1 VPHILPR
8 EPSQCFAFVLIHSG
22 RGGSHIPAG
31 SRLYL
36 HKTQDFAVPRNQV
49 DITRQR
55 PVVPALR
62 HYDKSPVSQVKERG
76 LFTALSDYQML
87 RQRGLPIAAL
97 GHRIER
103 SHTSFQAV
111 QSPICQSLHVE
122 AIFSLSERKRKCA
135 VPAFRY
141 ARTVTQRFRYLDTL
155 TIAFTVVLVVSN
167 LVGPKICQIGT
178 LPWFGPLLV
187 SGAQLLFP
195 VTYICG
201 DVFTEVYGYA
211 ASRRAIW
218 LGFFAMGLLS
228 VMGQV
233 AVSLPP
239 APGWPNQQAFAT
251 VFGLVPRFAIASLIA
266 YWAGEFTNS
275 YTLAKL
281 KLITNGRFLWTR
293 TIGSTVTGQF
303 VDTVVVILIAFW
315 GVEPGSKILVMI
327 VSSYAFKVVY
337 ETLATPLTYLVV
349 NALKRAEGIDTF
361 DRGTNFN
368 PFAL

>member
-1 VPHILPR
+1 MN
-8 EPSQCFAFVLIHSG
+8 A
-22 RGGSHIPAG
+22 IPASG
-31 SRLYL
+31 L
-36 HKTQDFAVPRNQV
+36 
-49 DITRQR
+49 
-55 PVVPALR
+55 AL
-62 HYDKSPVSQVKERG
+62 
-76 LFTALSDYQML
+76 
-87 RQRGLPIAAL
+87 
-97 GHRIER
+97 
-103 SHTSFQAV
+103 
-111 QSPICQSLHVE
+111 
-122 AIFSLSERKRKCA
+122 
-135 VPAFRY
+135 RY
-141 ARTVTQRFRYLDTL
+141 ARRVTSRFRYLDTL

-178 LPWFGPLLV
+178 LPYFGPLLV

-251 VFGLVPRFAIASLIA
+251 VFGLVPRFAVASLVA

-281 KLITNGRFLWTR
+281 KLVTNGRFLWTR

-315 GVEPGSKILVMI
+315 GVLPGSKILVMVI
-327 VSSYAFKVVY
+327 SSYAFKVVY